1 MRRLKQLVA
10 MILVVCM
17 LITLCPSDVSARTS
31 KAAVKSVT
39 VTNLVTNKLVLKKGT
54 KFRVKPRVVVTGKI
68 SKKVTYVSSNKKIVT
83 VDNKGVV
90 KAVKSGK
97 AVVAVKSAA
106 NPKVMYRFN
115 VYVGVPTKTVKL
127 SAKAVNMF
135 KGTSRTLKASIAPK
149 NATYKRIQWS
159 SSDKRIAT
167 VSSKGVVKAVK
178 VGRVYITAKAMD
190 GSGKYARCK
199 ITVKQPVTSIKLS
212 AATLTITEGSSKTLT
227 ATVAPASATNKTL
240 SWTSSN
246 KKIATVSAKGV
257 VKAIAPG
264 TATITAKAADG
275 SGKKAVCKVTVK
287 APITSLKFSKISGR
301 LYVGKTMQLSPVIKP
316 AYATNKKCAWSSS
329 NDKVAMVNS
338 EGKVY
343 AVAAGTAVITAKA
356 TDGTGKKATYKVT
369 VAKAN
374 TIASA
379 TVSDPQTVQVTLSG
393 SQKLPASS
401 FVVKAST
408 VLNGTYNYTI
418 PLDGVTTKDNKT
430 YTIALRRGCSLSDY
444 VRVCVYVDGLYGTG
458 KSSIETYYSKDH
470 SNRRVYMTY
479 ELEQNESFSREF
491 TVDRARGICKITV
504 DKLPDG
510 VKYAIKTDG
519 SNAIS
524 FSGTVR
530 KTGTTKT
537 TIKSVDELGDIV
549 TYIITWNVS
558 SSSVIAAYYI
568 PQYGMI
574 GTDDKYYSVSVK
586 PASVAG
592 GSGKYTYSIDGDD
605 YGLSVDITGRVTG
618 KIYQEGT
625 YNLKV
630 KITDDNDTKI
640 STTVNCE
647 INAKKAIKVE
657 GYVKDINGNNLNGV
671 SIKFYNQDKATPYK
685 LAWNGATSRND
696 GSYSMDLFPGTYKVV
711 ISIRDDSTYL
721 YNQKFDKS
729 ETGRNFVSD
738 VLKLTVNPDNAKYS
752 VDDIG
757 AWYDE
762 YDRQC
767 GTNGYVYLVPGTSYT
782 LKAKGMGKRGVIT
795 AKVDRKAVSVT
806 AKMSEDVI
814 EIGDKT
820 SFYAEKEELYKF
832 VPKTTGTYYFYSIS
846 TGDPYGYLYD
856 ENRKIL
862 AAVDDVKHDLSTN
875 KNDFCMSYKC
885 VAGKTYYISVIR
897 SACDVYISTTNPKS
911 GN

>member
-1 MRRLKQLVA
+1 MKKGNRFMALVA
-10 MILVVCM
+10 LILVFA
-17 LITLCPSDVSARTS
+17 LTFTGVSIPA
-31 KAAVKSVT
+31 KAATTTTISSITVKNLPSNT
-39 VTNLVTNKLVLKKGT
+39 LTLKARKTFTLKTNTTSGNLKFST
-54 KFRVKPRVVVTGKI
+54 
-68 SKKVTYVSSNKKIVT
+68 SNKKIVT
-83 VDNKGVV
+83 VSSTGKI
-90 KAVKSGK
+90 KAVKKGSANITISLK
-97 AVVAVKSAA
+97 SNAKIKKVVKVTVGQPATRVKVNKSALTI
-106 NPKVMYRFN
+106 KKGR
-115 VYVGVPTKTVKL
+115 
-127 SAKAVNMF
+127 SAVIK
-135 KGTSRTLKASIAPK
+135 
-149 NATYKRIQWS
+149 
-159 SSDKRIAT
+159 AT
-167 VSSKGVVKAVK
+167 VGPN
-178 VGRVYITAKAMD
+178 T
-190 GSGKYARCK
+190 
-199 ITVKQPVTSIKLS
+199 T
-212 AATLTITEGSSKTLT
+212 
-227 ATVAPASATNKTL
+227 
-240 SWTSSN
+240 SN
-246 KKIATVSAKGV
+246 KKVIWKSSNSKIAKVSVSGRVTAVRG
-257 VKAIAPG
+257 G
-264 TATITAKAADG
+264 RATITAIAADG
-275 SGKKAVCKVTVK
+275 SGKKAICRVTVR
-287 APITSLKFSKISGR
+287 ASVSSISFSKTNGKM
-301 LYVGKTMQLSPVIKP
+301 YVGRTMQLSPVIKP
-316 AYATNKKCAWSSS
+316 ADATNKKCAWSSS

-696 GSYSMDLFPGTYKVV
+696 GSYSMDLFPGTYEVV

-856 ENRKIL
+856 ENRKEL
-862 AAVDDVKHDLSTN
+862 AAVDDVNHDLSTN

-885 VAGKTYYISVIR
+885 VAGKAYYISVSR
-897 SACDVYISTTNPKS
+897 YSSNVYISKTNPKS

>member
-1 MRRLKQLVA
+1 M
-10 MILVVCM
+10 
-17 LITLCPSDVSARTS
+17 SHSAE
-31 KAAVKSVT
+31 
-39 VTNLVTNKLVLKKGT
+39 NL
-54 KFRVKPRVVVTGKI
+54 
-68 SKKVTYVSSNKKIVT
+68 
-83 VDNKGVV
+83 
-90 KAVKSGK
+90 
-97 AVVAVKSAA
+97 
-106 NPKVMYRFN
+106 
-115 VYVGVPTKTVKL
+115 
-127 SAKAVNMF
+127 
-135 KGTSRTLKASIAPK
+135 
-149 NATYKRIQWS
+149 QW
-159 SSDKRIAT
+159 
-167 VSSKGVVKAVK
+167 
-178 VGRVYITAKAMD
+178 
-190 GSGKYARCK
+190 
-199 ITVKQPVTSIKLS
+199 
-212 AATLTITEGSSKTLT
+212 
-227 ATVAPASATNKTL
+227 
-240 SWTSSN
+240 
-246 KKIATVSAKGV
+246 
-257 VKAIAPG
+257 
-264 TATITAKAADG
+264 
-275 SGKKAVCKVTVK
+275 
-287 APITSLKFSKISGR
+287 
-301 LYVGKTMQLSPVIKP
+301 
-316 AYATNKKCAWSSS
+316 
-329 NDKVAMVNS
+329 
-338 EGKVY
+338 
-343 AVAAGTAVITAKA
+343 
-356 TDGTGKKATYKVT
+356 
-369 VAKAN
+369 
-374 TIASA
+374 
-379 TVSDPQTVQVTLSG
+379 
-393 SQKLPASS
+393 
-401 FVVKAST
+401 
-408 VLNGTYNYTI
+408 
-418 PLDGVTTKDNKT
+418 
-430 YTIALRRGCSLSDY
+430 
-444 VRVCVYVDGLYGTG
+444 
-458 KSSIETYYSKDH
+458 
-470 SNRRVYMTY
+470 
-479 ELEQNESFSREF
+479 
-491 TVDRARGICKITV
+491 DRARGICKITV

-696 GSYSMDLFPGTYKVV
+696 GSYSMDLFPGTYEVV

-757 AWYDE
+757 VWYDE